1 MLSVYD
7 LKPRFQNLL
16 RPLVQWLAARHVT
29 ANQVT
34 IAAMLLSVA
43 AGVAITRQ
51 PANRWLLL
59 LVPAVLL
66 VRMALNAIDGML
78 AREHAMQ
85 SRLGAVLNE
94 LGDVISDAALYLPL
108 ALVPGFAPLL
118 MVPVVVLAVMVEM
131 AGVIAVQIGAAR
143 RYDGPMGKSDRA
155 LVFGV
160 VCLLLGSG
168 VRPAGWLN
176 VVLGL
181 VILLLAATMVLRVSR
196 ALRETRA

>member
-1 MLSVYD
+1 MPSVYD

-16 RPLVQWLAARHVT
+16 RPLVQRLAAWHVT

-43 AGVAITRQ
+43 VGVAIARQ

-59 LVPAVLL
+59 LVPFVLF

-78 AREHAMQ
+78 AREHNMQ

-94 LGDVISDAALYLPL
+94 LGDVVSDVALYLPL
-108 ALVPGFAPLL
+108 ALVPGFAPILV
-118 MVPVVVLAVMVEM
+118 VPVVVLSIIVEM
-131 AGVIAVQIGAAR
+131 TGVVAVQIGASR

-155 LVFGV
+155 LVFGA
-160 VCLLLGSG
+160 VCLLLGLG
-168 VRPAGWLN
+168 LAPGTWLN
-176 VVLGL
+176 IVLAL
-181 VILLLAATMVLRVSR
+181 TMVLSGATVIHRAAR
-196 ALRETRA
+196 ALRESRA